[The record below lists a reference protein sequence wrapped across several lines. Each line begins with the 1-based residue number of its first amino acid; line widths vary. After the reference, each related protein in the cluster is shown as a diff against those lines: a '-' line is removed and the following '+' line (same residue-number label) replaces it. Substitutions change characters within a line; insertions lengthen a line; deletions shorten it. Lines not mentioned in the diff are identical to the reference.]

1 MKTIYLDRDNTADLE
16 PAVATIGFFDGVHRG
31 HRFLIGQVTDEA
43 RRRGLRSM
51 VITFDQHPRQ
61 VLQQN
66 YQPQL
71 LSTLENKLVLLSRTG
86 VDYVVV
92 VHFDLALASLSAQQ
106 FMELIL
112 RQQLHVRQLVIGY
125 DNRFGHDRTEG
136 FSDYVRYGR
145 GYPYTIEGKV
155 VDGVKEGR
163 RLGFPTANLVPSSL
177 TQLLPAAGVYGVK
190 VRTEGSM
197 TQRPGMTNIGMRP
210 TFGGH
215 HQTVETNI
223 FDFEDDIYGQRLLL
237 SFYCR
242 IRDERRFDN
251 VEQLIQQLRHN
262 NPSRTY
268 FNQSST
274 MKRSSLHDIA
284 NIVLY
289 VILFLLI
296 QLAVTFAVAIIA
308 MWIGGTP
315 WPTISQHLQT
325 GSLGLNGKELVAA
338 TAISSVLT
346 FCLFLVCHWASV
358 KRDWLATRPWTA
370 LIWVVILAL
379 GTILPSEWLVE
390 RMEITLP
397 ESTEKLFESIMGEP
411 LGYVAIGILAPL
423 VEELV
428 FRGAILRTLL
438 KLFDRK
444 WHWVAIVIS
453 ALIFG
458 AVHMNIPQFVHAAL
472 IGLLLGWMYY
482 RTDSIIPGVAF
493 HWINNTV
500 AFVMFH
506 MMPQMNDGKLID
518 LFHGNHTS
526 MMLSLLFSLCI
537 FLPALFQL
545 SIRLKRAK

>member
-145 GYPYTIEGKV
+145 EMGIDV
-155 VDGVKEGR
+155 VEGR

-251 VEQLIQQLRHN
+251 VEQLIQQLRQD
-262 NPSRTY
+262 R
-268 FNQSST
+268 
-274 MKRSSLHDIA
+274 KDIEER
-284 NIVLY
+284 
-289 VILFLLI
+289 FR
-296 QLAVTFAVAIIA
+296 
-308 MWIGGTP
+308 
-315 WPTISQHLQT
+315 QH
-325 GSLGLNGKELVAA
+325 
-338 TAISSVLT
+338 
-346 FCLFLVCHWASV
+346 
-358 KRDWLATRPWTA
+358 
-370 LIWVVILAL
+370 
-379 GTILPSEWLVE
+379 GTIV
-390 RMEITLP
+390 
-397 ESTEKLFESIMGEP
+397 STSH
-411 LGYVAIGILAPL
+411 
-423 VEELV
+423 
-428 FRGAILRTLL
+428 
-438 KLFDRK
+438 D
-444 WHWVAIVIS
+444 
-453 ALIFG
+453 
-458 AVHMNIPQFVHAAL
+458 
-472 IGLLLGWMYY
+472 
-482 RTDSIIPGVAF
+482 
-493 HWINNTV
+493 
-500 AFVMFH
+500 
-506 MMPQMNDGKLID
+506 
-518 LFHGNHTS
+518 
-526 MMLSLLFSLCI
+526 
-537 FLPALFQL
+537 
-545 SIRLKRAK
+545 

>member
-125 DNRFGHDRTEG
+125 DNRFVKV
-136 FSDYVRYGR
+136 SSSVVRSFIQAGEIEMANECL

-251 VEQLIQQLRHN
+251 VEQLIQQLRQD
-262 NPSRTY
+262 R
-268 FNQSST
+268 
-274 MKRSSLHDIA
+274 KDIEER
-284 NIVLY
+284 
-289 VILFLLI
+289 FR
-296 QLAVTFAVAIIA
+296 
-308 MWIGGTP
+308 
-315 WPTISQHLQT
+315 QH
-325 GSLGLNGKELVAA
+325 
-338 TAISSVLT
+338 
-346 FCLFLVCHWASV
+346 
-358 KRDWLATRPWTA
+358 
-370 LIWVVILAL
+370 
-379 GTILPSEWLVE
+379 GTIV
-390 RMEITLP
+390 
-397 ESTEKLFESIMGEP
+397 STSH
-411 LGYVAIGILAPL
+411 
-423 VEELV
+423 
-428 FRGAILRTLL
+428 
-438 KLFDRK
+438 D
-444 WHWVAIVIS
+444 
-453 ALIFG
+453 
-458 AVHMNIPQFVHAAL
+458 
-472 IGLLLGWMYY
+472 
-482 RTDSIIPGVAF
+482 
-493 HWINNTV
+493 
-500 AFVMFH
+500 
-506 MMPQMNDGKLID
+506 
-518 LFHGNHTS
+518 
-526 MMLSLLFSLCI
+526 
-537 FLPALFQL
+537 
-545 SIRLKRAK
+545 